1 MFGRRKK
8 YDLLPNLW
16 WWWGGACSLEG
27 LIGPFSSLCH
37 KNLSLNKISGY
48 DFAPGQVFLIT
59 TIVTEKAE
67 SIFGV
72 LL

>member
-1 MFGRRKK
+1 M
-8 YDLLPNLW
+8 
-16 WWWGGACSLEG
+16 WGGVCVCRLEG

-37 KNLSLNKISGY
+37 KNLSLNNISGY

-72 LL
+72 VL